1 MNFTV
6 QPFSVGF
13 ILAIIAI
20 ILIIVLLVTGQ
31 MPLLWL
37 GLVLLLLAVSRLV

>member
-1 MNFTV
+1 MNFSV
-6 QPFSVGF
+6 QPISVGF
-13 ILAIIAI
+13 VLAIIAI
-20 ILIIVLLVTGQ
+20 ILVIVLLVTGQ

>member
-1 MNFTV
+1 MNFSV

-20 ILIIVLLVTGQ
+20 ILVIVLLVTGQ